1 MTMDRREALERMLG
15 ALAAAAGLAAPKWA
29 AGVELHDDAGGV
41 LATHELASVAAIAE
55 KILPATDTA
64 GAADARVERFVDA
77 WLATQEVGVRAAFTE
92 GLAAFERRCLAQK
105 GALFH
110 RLDDA
115 GQDAMIAALAA
126 DGGGGFFESIR
137 FLTVFGYYTSRAGM
151 EQALQWTATPGVYA
165 GCTHPEHRK

>member
-1 MTMDRREALERMLG
+1 MTLDRREALERLLG
-15 ALAAAAGLAAPKWA
+15 ALAIAAGVAGPRLAS
-29 AGVELHDDAGGV
+29 GVELHEAAGGV
-41 LATHELASVAAIAE
+41 LAPHELESVSAIAD

-77 WLATQEVGVRAAFTE
+77 WLATQDAGVRAAFTS
-92 GLAAFERRCLAQK
+92 GLAAFERRCLAAK

-115 GQDAMIAALAA
+115 GQDALIAALAA
-126 DGGGGFFESIR
+126 DGGGGFFETIR
-137 FLTVFGYYTSRAGM
+137 FLTVFGYYTSKPGM
-151 EQALQWTATPGVYA
+151 EQELGWKAIPGEYA